1 MASQKQKEISSAL
14 NQFYQ
19 RPVALVSLELLLSIG
34 LVLFL
39 GIFAVQPTLITM
51 TELIKERE
59 DKLKLTEQLDKKA
72 ATLATA
78 QGVYTQILP
87 SLPFLDEAIP
97 QQPELV
103 KSLKIIEKLATEND
117 VIIKVV
123 SVPEIPDEKPTVTTV
138 VGVDRVD
145 LPTTVTIS
153 GEYLQIRSFVE
164 DLKNSRRSYVV
175 NSVNFSLQESRGQK
189 KLSATITLSIPYLG
203 VPLK

>member
-138 VGVDRVD
+138 VGMDRVD
-145 LPTTVTIS
+145 LPITVTIS